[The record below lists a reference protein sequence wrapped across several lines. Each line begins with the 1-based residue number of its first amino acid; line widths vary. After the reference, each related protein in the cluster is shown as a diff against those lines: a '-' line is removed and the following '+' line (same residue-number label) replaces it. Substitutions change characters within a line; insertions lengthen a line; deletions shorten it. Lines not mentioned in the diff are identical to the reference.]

1 MKDKKKEGPGMN
13 PGTYSEKG
21 IYVKASCLDS
31 QEYRHFACMTKL
43 ETSLTFT
50 FTRCAKGGIIE
61 DS

>member
-1 MKDKKKEGPGMN
+1 MN